1 MMLPRA
7 FHGAVNDEKRAGSFS
22 RFAERKG
29 PGACPGLEAW
39 LALQS
44 IAAATAAAR
53 AAAIGALF
61 GEVPSVILREVWVAR
76 SLRGQS
82 GGEGEKGRES
92 KKGERFHA
100 LIPCWWD
107 EIAVGFALDRRSARQ
122 SHRRNCLC
130 LCFRQY

>member
-1 MMLPRA
+1 MMKNAPEVFR
-7 FHGAVNDEKRAGSFS
+7 SFLK
-22 RFAERKG
+22 EKG

-39 LALQS
+39 LAPQS
-44 IAAATAAAR
+44 IAAATTAAAR

-61 GEVPSVILREVWVAR
+61 GEVPSVVLREVWVAR

-107 EIAVGFALDRRSARQ
+107 ETAVGFALDWRGARR

-130 LCFRQY
+130 LCFRQR